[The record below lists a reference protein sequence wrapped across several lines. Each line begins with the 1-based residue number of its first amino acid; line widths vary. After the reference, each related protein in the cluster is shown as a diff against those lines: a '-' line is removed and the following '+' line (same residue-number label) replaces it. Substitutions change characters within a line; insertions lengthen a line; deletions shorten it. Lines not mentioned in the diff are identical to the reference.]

1 MEENEQESRPLA
13 FTPTWSIAI
22 VLTFFLAFSLLLE
35 RAIHH
40 LSDWLKKTNQ
50 KPFLAAL
57 EKMQEEMQLLGFVSL
72 LLIATSDMIAN
83 ICIPEKRILDDIN
96 KKSCNEGYEPF
107 VSHEGLEQLHRY
119 IFIIAVTH
127 ISFSCLTML
136 LAIVKIHSWRTWEN
150 EAQIDPH
157 NCSFS
162 EIPRHVPALSQTSLI
177 MVHRSNPL
185 FRNTFLIWVACFL
198 RQFWNSLVRSNYLT
212 LRKGFI
218 MVSNSVCLKSKCFLF
233 ESNIICTT
241 RKIKI
246 CDENFVP
253 LWGFVV
259 ALMLFNI
266 KGSNLYFWIAI
277 IPIFLVLLVGT
288 KLQHV
293 VVTLVLENAEIT
305 DFFSGAK
312 LTPRDELFWFKKP
325 ELLLSLIHFILFQNA
340 FELATFCWSWW
351 EFGNSSCF
359 NRNHLLVYSRL
370 ILGFIGQFICSYST
384 LPLYAL
390 VTHMGTNYK
399 AALIPE
405 SVRATIDVWG
415 KAAKR
420 NRKQGKVTDD
430 FELEPLREET
440 SANNVSSRPVDPVLR
455 PSASV
460 NSELRFRTE
469 TIPRSTSMPREI

>member
-1 MEENEQESRPLA
+1 MYLQ
-13 FTPTWSIAI
+13 I
-22 VLTFFLAFSLLLE
+22 SLFK
-35 RAIHH
+35 H
-40 LSDWLKKTNQ
+40 WLKKTNQ

-83 ICIPEKRILDDIN
+83 ICIPEKFYNDAFAPCTRSEIAEETEKNDTEEHKLLMASTNPRVIRRILDDIN

-218 MVSNSVCLKSKCFLF
+218 MSVFSIRLPKSFAYYPSLQLVF
-233 ESNIICTT
+233 WNVI
-241 RKIKI
+241 
-246 CDENFVP
+246 
-253 LWGFVV
+253 
-259 ALMLFNI
+259 
-266 KGSNLYFWIAI
+266 GSNLYFWIAI